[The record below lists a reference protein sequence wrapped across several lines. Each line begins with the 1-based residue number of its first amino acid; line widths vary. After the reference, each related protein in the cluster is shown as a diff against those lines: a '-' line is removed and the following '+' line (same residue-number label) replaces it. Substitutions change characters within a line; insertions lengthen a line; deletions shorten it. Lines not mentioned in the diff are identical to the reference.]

1 MKTEIFL
8 QKVLVVRKKVVPLHP
23 LTRGRPLEALRKSS
37 LIDLHRQNEVVQEA
51 GAFLCFWVMNE
62 PLIILTGAFCLILF
76 RSCPGHRFRQ
86 LLRPAFFVRGDRL
99 RYIILQWRV

>member
-1 MKTEIFL
+1 MK
-8 QKVLVVRKKVVPLHP
+8 
-23 LTRGRPLEALRKSS
+23 ALRKSS

-86 LLRPAFFVRGDRL
+86 LLRPAFLCGVTGYDTLFYNGEFDPGSG
-99 RYIILQWRV
+99 